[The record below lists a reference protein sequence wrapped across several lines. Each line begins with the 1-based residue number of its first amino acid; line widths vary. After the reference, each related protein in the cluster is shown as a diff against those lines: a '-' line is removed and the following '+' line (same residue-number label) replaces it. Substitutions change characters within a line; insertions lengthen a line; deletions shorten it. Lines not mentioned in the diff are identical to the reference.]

1 MEEIEFSNC
10 PELIKPNLKIKDIKK
25 IIKEK
30 TGIKNENQRFQVY
43 FEFIDFFYYEAMDDE
58 LFWHNLRIKVYDK
71 TRYNTSI
78 ADHYYEENVILG
90 LNRKVE
96 QLKQMVFEQTK
107 IPINRQKFYL
117 DDDELENDTSLEKRI
132 YLRKNYL

>member
-78 ADHYYEENVILG
+78 ADHYYEENVILD

>member
-132 YLRKNYL
+132 YLRKNNL